1 MPADVPPPVTAATD
15 WEITDAALRAKPT
28 RWRSLSWISARALI
42 DAVNQSLN
50 VGADGLITQLRG
62 EWIRRGGGANP
73 QVIDRSG
80 DTCFIVLGDTGEQD
94 ASQFVVCPALSKAV
108 RDHQPGFVLIMSDV
122 IYPAGDVD
130 DYRDGLYR
138 PYRSED
144 PNFRVA
150 APLLALPGNHDWYD
164 GLAGFMYHFCGRD
177 RLPPEAYA
185 PGFSLRSLYGRLFR
199 ILWRRAGEPGRETR
213 ELRALSPPTRAPSPS
228 QQAIEQ
234 PGSYYAIR
242 TAHLMIITIDTGID
256 GTIDQDQWD
265 WLSMVS
271 AEPVPKILLTGKPLV
286 VNAALEPCW
295 VGGRP
300 KRGEHRPSVWD
311 LINDPANSYVATIGG
326 DAHNFQCYS
335 PKESLQR
342 GGEAGVPQLHLVAG
356 CGGAFMHGTHNYLSA
371 EHDSRI
377 RHSPKHQ
384 FYKQPDWSF
393 PTPADSFAYFAGQLV
408 PSVIR
413 TMRYLAL
420 FLLGVLGAAT
430 AYWLAGGPASGLVAM
445 RWTGRI
451 ALIALII
458 LVIFR
463 SIRRYA
469 PRASPLARGVAALGF
484 LLVGVLAT
492 STASQLD
499 PAPFSSYLLCW
510 IGLTAFHCLIGLCV
524 RLSGWWRPADEYA
537 HNSSTLVFG
546 VGLLCLCVLAFGV
559 LWILDPAGGAD
570 IPLVGAGL
578 FFVVGWLGW
587 VLRRPRFSAPGVADL
602 DRATEERLGRQNR
615 RWHLLGAVLMPLTQ
629 VGYFALALRQISLLV
644 GRGWLFTAAIAGI
657 GVLLLIVAAA
667 SVTVVLITE
676 LLAVLAIPMVR
687 NYRRGWGLASS
698 LTHHLMIPLLLLA
711 VAVAIVYAD
720 SSAARGAT
728 GLSLV
733 LIALAGLVLG
743 IERLRQRLPRAY
755 LPITLLVIAALAA
768 AAYLYG
774 GWPARVALG
783 TTIILLAFGISITLG
798 HLAFL
803 DAYALLITPGG
814 LGTPSFTPDQIEE
827 IFRARR
833 QTPPRL
839 PDVPANALLWAR
851 LTSPGLGEPGGPLQR
866 RIAEIYS
873 RDEPP
878 FYKGFLRLDTTP
890 DEVTITL
897 HEVFGNL
904 PATAVPVAK
913 LRLSPKPLAS
923 TDPIL

>member
-1 MPADVPPPVTAATD
+1 MPDVSPPVTAATD
-15 WEITDAALRAKPT
+15 WEITDAALREKPT

-42 DAVNQSLN
+42 DAVNQLLN

-62 EWIRRGGGANP
+62 EWVRRGGGATP
-73 QVIDRSG
+73 RVVDRSG
-80 DTCFIVLGDTGEQD
+80 DTCFIALGDTGEQD
-94 ASQFVVCPALSKAV
+94 ASQFVVCPALSATV
-108 RDHQPGFVLIMSDV
+108 RAHQPGFVLIMSDV

-150 APLLALPGNHDWYD
+150 APLVALPGNHDWYD

-185 PGFSLRSLYGRLFR
+185 PGFGLRSLYGRLFR
-199 ILWRRAGEPGRETR
+199 ILWRRAGEPRRETQG
-213 ELRALSPPTRAPSPS
+213 LRAISPPTQALSPST
-228 QQAIEQ
+228 QAIEQ
-234 PGSYYAIR
+234 PGPYYAIR

-265 WLSMVS
+265 WLTRVS
-271 AEPVPKILLTGKPLV
+271 GEPVPKILLTGKPLV

-300 KRGEHRPSVWD
+300 TRGEHRPSVWE

-326 DAHNFQCYS
+326 DAHNFQYYS
-335 PKESLQR
+335 PKASPQR
-342 GGEAGVPQLHLVAG
+342 GDGTGGPQLHLVAG
-356 CGGAFMHGTHNYLSA
+356 CGGAFMHGTHNYLTA
-371 EHDSRI
+371 EHDSRL

-420 FLLGVLGAAT
+420 FLLGVLGVASIG
-430 AYWLAGGPASGLVAM
+430 WLTGGPASSLVAM

-451 ALIALII
+451 ALISLII

-463 SIRRYA
+463 SIRRDA
-469 PRASPLARGVAALGF
+469 PRASPLARGVVALGF
-484 LLVGVLAT
+484 LLVGMLAT
-492 STASQLD
+492 SGASQLD

-510 IGLTAFHCLIGLCV
+510 LGLTAFHCLIGLCV
-524 RLSGWWRPADEYA
+524 RRSGWWRPADEYA
-537 HNSSTLVFG
+537 HNPSTLVFG
-546 VGLLCLCVLAFGV
+546 VGLLLLCVLAFGV
-559 LWILDPAGGAD
+559 LWILDPTGGSA

-578 FFVVGWLGW
+578 FFVVGGLGW
-587 VLRRPRFSAPGVADL
+587 LLRRPRFTAPGVADL
-602 DRATEERLGRQNR
+602 DRATGERLGRQNR
-615 RWHLLGAVLMPLTQ
+615 RWHLLGAVLMPVTQ
-629 VGYFALALRQISLLV
+629 VGYFGLALRQISLLLD
-644 GRGWLFTAAIAGI
+644 RGWLFTAAIAGI
-657 GVLLLIVAAA
+657 GVLLAVVAAG
-667 SVTVVLITE
+667 SVAVVLITE
-676 LLAVLAIPMVR
+676 LLALLAIPMVG
-687 NYRRGWGLASS
+687 NYRRGWGWASS

-711 VAVAIVYAD
+711 VAVTIGYAE
-720 SSAARGAT
+720 SAAARGAT

-733 LIALAGLVLG
+733 VIVLAGLVLA

-755 LPITLLVIAALAA
+755 LPIALLVIAALAG

-783 TTIILLAFGISITLG
+783 TTVILLAFGISITLG

-814 LGTPSFTPDQIEE
+814 LDTPSFTPEQIEE
-827 IFRARR
+827 IFRARLE
-833 QTPPRL
+833 TPPRL

-851 LTSPGLGEPGGPLQR
+851 LTSPGLGEPGGLLQR

-878 FYKGFLRLDTTP
+878 FYKGFLRFDTTS

-904 PATAVPVAK
+904 PATAVPVAR
-913 LRLSPKPLAS
+913 LRLSPKPPDS
-923 TDPIL
+923 TDPML

>member
-1 MPADVPPPVTAATD
+1 MTTATASTGPIAARTPTSGWRHRCWHCLATTTGTTVSPVSCTTSAAA
-15 WEITDAALRAKPT
+15 IGCRPRRT
-28 RWRSLSWISARALI
+28 RQDLAF
-42 DAVNQSLN
+42 
-50 VGADGLITQLRG
+50 
-62 EWIRRGGGANP
+62 
-73 QVIDRSG
+73 DRSTDGCSASSG
-80 DTCFIVLGDTGEQD
+80 DGPVSPGE
-94 ASQFVVCPALSKAV
+94 
-108 RDHQPGFVLIMSDV
+108 RPGSC
-122 IYPAGDVD
+122 A
-130 DYRDGLYR
+130 
-138 PYRSED
+138 PYRHR
-144 PNFRVA
+144 PRHRA
-150 APLLALPGNHDWYD
+150 
-164 GLAGFMYHFCGRD
+164 
-177 RLPPEAYA
+177 
-185 PGFSLRSLYGRLFR
+185 
-199 ILWRRAGEPGRETR
+199 RR
-213 ELRALSPPTRAPSPS
+213 

-234 PGSYYAIR
+234 PGPYYAIR

-300 KRGEHRPSVWD
+300 KRGEHRPSVWE
-311 LINDPANSYVATIGG
+311 LINDPANCYVATIGG

-342 GGEAGVPQLHLVAG
+342 GEEAGVPQLHLVAG

-463 SIRRYA
+463 SIRRDA
-469 PRASPLARGVAALGF
+469 PRASPLARRVAALGF

-492 STASQLD
+492 SAASQLD

-537 HNSSTLVFG
+537 HNPSTFVFG
-546 VGLLCLCVLAFGV
+546 VGLLCLCILAFGV
-559 LWILDPAGGAD
+559 LWILDPAGGSA

-657 GVLLLIVAAA
+657 GVLLLILAAA
-667 SVTVVLITE
+667 SVAVVLITE

-711 VAVAIVYAD
+711 VAVTIVYAD

-733 LIALAGLVLG
+733 LIALAGLVLA

-814 LGTPSFTPDQIEE
+814 LDTPELHARTDRGDFPRPTPDASPTPRCACERSALGSTHLTRPG
-827 IFRARR
+827 RARW
-833 QTPPRL
+833 
-839 PDVPANALLWAR
+839 PAATTDRRDLLAR
-851 LTSPGLGEPGGPLQR
+851 RAAVLQGFPAARHHPG
-866 RIAEIYS
+866 
-873 RDEPP
+873 
-878 FYKGFLRLDTTP
+878 
-890 DEVTITL
+890 
-897 HEVFGNL
+897 
-904 PATAVPVAK
+904 
-913 LRLSPKPLAS
+913 
-923 TDPIL
+923 

>member
-1 MPADVPPPVTAATD
+1 MPADVTPPVNAATD

-42 DAVNQSLN
+42 DAVNQLLN

-62 EWIRRGGGANP
+62 EWVRRGDGATP
-73 QVIDRSG
+73 QVVDRSG

-94 ASQFVVCPALSKAV
+94 ASQFVVCPALSAAV
-108 RDHQPGFVLIMSDV
+108 RAHRPGFVLIMSDV

-138 PYRSED
+138 PYRSDD

-185 PGFSLRSLYGRLFR
+185 PGFRLRSLYGRLFR
-199 ILWRRAGEPGRETR
+199 ILWRRAGEPRRETR
-213 ELRALSPPTRAPSPS
+213 ELRAISPPTQALSPS
-228 QQAIEQ
+228 TEAIEQ
-234 PGSYYAIR
+234 PGPYYAIR

-256 GTIDQDQWD
+256 GSIDQDQWD

-286 VNAALEPCW
+286 VNAALKPCW

-300 KRGEHRPSVWD
+300 KREEHRPSVWE

-326 DAHNFQCYS
+326 DAHNFQCYTPS
-335 PKESLQR
+335 ESSQL
-342 GGEAGVPQLHLVAG
+342 GEEAGVPQLHLVAG

-430 AYWLAGGPASGLVAM
+430 MYWLAGGPASGLVAM

-463 SIRRYA
+463 SIRRDA

-492 STASQLD
+492 SAASQLD

-510 IGLTAFHCLIGLCV
+510 IGLTAFHCLLRLCV

-537 HNSSTLVFG
+537 HNSSTFVFG
-546 VGLLCLCVLAFGV
+546 VGLLCLCVVAFGV
-559 LWILDPAGGAD
+559 LWILDPAGGSA

-587 VLRRPRFSAPGVADL
+587 VLRRPRFSAHGVADL

-615 RWHLLGAVLMPLTQ
+615 RWHLLSGVLMPLTQ
-629 VGYFALALRQISLLV
+629 VGYFGLALRQISLLLD
-644 GRGWLFTAAIAGI
+644 RGWLFTAAIAGI
-657 GVLLLIVAAA
+657 GVLLVILAATSVA
-667 SVTVVLITE
+667 VVLITE
-676 LLAVLAIPMVR
+676 LLAVLAIPMVG
-687 NYRRGWGLASS
+687 NYRRSWGLASS

-711 VAVAIVYAD
+711 VAVTIAYAD
-720 SSAARGAT
+720 SATARGAT

-733 LIALAGLVLG
+733 VIALAGLVLA
-743 IERLRQRLPRAY
+743 IERLRQQLPRAY

-768 AAYLYG
+768 AVYLYG

-783 TTIILLAFGISITLG
+783 TTILLLACGMSITLG

-814 LGTPSFTPDQIEE
+814 LDTPSFTPEQIEE

-878 FYKGFLRLDTTP
+878 FYKGFLRLDTTS

-897 HEVFGNL
+897 HEVFGDL

-913 LRLSPKPLAS
+913 LRLAAKPLAS
-923 TDPIL
+923 ADPVL